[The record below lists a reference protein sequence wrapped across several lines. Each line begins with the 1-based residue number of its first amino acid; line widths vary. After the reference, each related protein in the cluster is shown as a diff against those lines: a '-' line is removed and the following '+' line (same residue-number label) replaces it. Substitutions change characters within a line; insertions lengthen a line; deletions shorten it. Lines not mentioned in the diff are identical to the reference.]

1 MLRHVRL
8 WAGLPKARGGRGVM
22 CTCGPE
28 NWEAAALRAGAGL
41 QKVSVT
47 LRAPTLR
54 RFHLALG
61 ITVGL
66 GSLARLFPALPQARC
81 IIHCVPGRLA
91 VLWRCVGWGGIQHL
105 RALGSGSFA
114 LGVRLNSS
122 SFSFS
127 PLMSAVSSVGA
138 RAGTQ
143 KPQRVGLSR
152 GRRDN
157 KFQGS
162 QNFCPSREGS
172 RAASVSHGLK
182 YH

>member
-1 MLRHVRL
+1 MLRHMRP

-22 CTCGPE
+22 CACAPE

-41 QKVSVT
+41 RKVSVT

-54 RFHLALG
+54 SFHLALG
-61 ITVGL
+61 IAMGL

-81 IIHCVPGRLA
+81 IFHRVPGRLA
-91 VLWRCVGWGGIQHL
+91 VLWRCVGWGRIQHL
-105 RALGSGSFA
+105 RALGGGSFA
-114 LGVRLNSS
+114 PGVRLNSS

-138 RAGTQ
+138 QAGTRNPRRAGM
-143 KPQRVGLSR
+143 SR
-152 GRRDN
+152 GSRDN
-157 KFQGS
+157 EFQGS

-172 RAASVSHGLK
+172 RAASMSHGLK